1 MIYVIE
7 NKEMN
12 DLIVAVYEA
21 AQVAQLGA
29 VETLKSEF
37 AATGVTYG
45 GNGEVTGFVIPP
57 GAHYDKDY
65 FDKLTISVDGEWL
78 DVITFLSPGL
88 NKYKDRVKS
97 SKSLLDVLEFFTDK
111 EVGSRA
117 KVDIT
122 DGIITVDT
130 NLALSYPFK
139 RKA

>member
-1 MIYVIE
+1 MIYIIE

-21 AQVAQLGA
+21 AKAAQLEA
-29 VETLKSEF
+29 VETLKAEF

-45 GNGEVTGFVIPP
+45 RSGEVTGFVIPP

-88 NKYKDRVKS
+88 NKYKARVKS
-97 SKSLLDVLEFFTDK
+97 SKPLLDVLEFFTDK
-111 EVGSRA
+111 VVGRQA
-117 KVDIT
+117 NVEIV
-122 DGIITVDT
+122 DGIITIDT
-130 NLALSYPFK
+130 DWSLSYPFK

>member
-1 MIYVIE
+1 MIYIIE

-21 AQVAQLGA
+21 AKAAQLEA
-29 VETLKSEF
+29 VETLKSEM

-45 GNGEVTGFVIPP
+45 RSGEVTGFVIPP

-97 SKSLLDVLEFFTDK
+97 SKSLLDVLEFFTDR
-111 EVGSRA
+111 EVGRRA
-117 KVDIT
+117 KVDIA

-130 NLALSYPFK
+130 HLALSYPFK